1 MCNSQSKRGKIRHY
15 ISKKTI
21 LTCQY
26 TVHNS
31 IYGKLILE
39 LKVIISQLGF

>member
-1 MCNSQSKRGKIRHY
+1 MYNCQSKRGKIRNY
-15 ISKKTI
+15 ISKKPI

-26 TVHNS
+26 AVCNS

-39 LKVIISQLGF
+39 LWV